1 MLHTDPT
8 DHGQP
13 KGGKTSKGKGK
24 GKEKSGKGE
33 GTRREAKRQAFL
45 ERTIAD
51 KRSRKD
57 DKQYGGAGDGY
68 KSGWGS
74 WPNKKW

>member
-1 MLHTDPT
+1 MAS
-8 DHGQP
+8 P
-13 KGGKTSKGKGK
+13 KAERRA
-24 GKEKSGKGE
+24 KEKAKTKAESLKKGE

-68 KSGWGS
+68 KTVWFS
-74 WPNKKW
+74 WPSKKW